1 MPLKKGSTQMSR
13 IDEAV
18 ELLAAIEEEGGRFFF
33 QPKGNATQLVSQ
45 SLELDGTWWDQLT
58 TIVLTPTQHKEVM
71 EKYNAN
77 NI

>member
-1 MPLKKGSTQMSR
+1 MAR

-18 ELLAAIEEEGGRFFF
+18 ELIAAIEEEGGRFFF
-33 QPKGNATQLVSQ
+33 QPKGNAMQLVSQ
-45 SLELDGTWWDQLT
+45 SLQLDGTTWWDGLT